1 MKYSKHLV
9 LSVVAAVSTA
19 LAVAG
24 ASHGATVIVSGATPV
39 VDGADVAMLNQ
50 EGVSANGKLW
60 TDTPVLGQTFTTGG
74 TSAWLD
80 SITVQIGTSAPVT
93 KTYSLRIGEISGTS
107 LSVLATE
114 SGTQNADINAGD
126 YMTFTLD
133 TPVFLWSDTQY
144 GFDVAMT
151 NSTTGWQSG
160 IPYLNQ
166 NTGTNYADGGGYT
179 TGAQHIP
186 GETINIGGYDRVFH
200 LNLTAVE
207 APVLTLQVD
216 QVTGGTTLLGHSSQD
231 ISMNYYQIASESG
244 SLDKAD
250 WVSLADQDF
259 EGSGEPSGFGD
270 GWEEAGS
277 ARSGALAEA
286 FLLGNSTI
294 GVGQSVSLGKGF
306 DPAVGAED
314 LVFTYRTDTGKIV
327 EGLVEYVSSVPLG
340 DANWDGVVDAADYVM
355 LKRNFGGAPSGAG
368 NGGDLNDDG
377 IVDLTDLQVL
387 AFAMEANN
395 AGETVPEPGVLSLMV
410 IGGLALLKRRRS

>member
-9 LSVVAAVSTA
+9 LSVVAAVSAA

-80 SITVQIGTSAPVT
+80 SITVQVGTSAPVT

-126 YMTFTLD
+126 YMTVTLD

-186 GETINIGGYDRVFH
+186 GETINIGSYDRVFH
-200 LNLTAVE
+200 LNLTAFDL
-207 APVLTLQVD
+207 AGNHS
-216 QVTGGTTLLGHSSQD
+216 GGSYPYRIDMGVPT
-231 ISMNYYQIASESG
+231 A
-244 SLDKAD
+244 
-250 WVSLADQDF
+250 
-259 EGSGEPSGFGD
+259 
-270 GWEEAGS
+270 
-277 ARSGALAEA
+277 
-286 FLLGNSTI
+286 STI
-294 GVGQSVSLGKGF
+294 INGTLG
-306 DPAVGAED
+306 
-314 LVFTYRTDTGKIV
+314 LN
-327 EGLVEYVSSVPLG
+327 
-340 DANWDGVVDAADYVM
+340 NW
-355 LKRNFGGAPSGAG
+355 
-368 NGGDLNDDG
+368 
-377 IVDLTDLQVL
+377 
-387 AFAMEANN
+387 
-395 AGETVPEPGVLSLMV
+395 
-410 IGGLALLKRRRS
+410 